1 MTRSEMK
8 LRLLIADDSKAFRK
22 HLRAFLES
30 VDWIDVVAEAKDGIE
45 AVKLAEKHTPDV
57 VLMDQNMPG
66 VSGIEATEMIINAL
80 PDSRVL
86 FLVGEEGWRQQALEV
101 GAEAFFVKDSGMHEM
116 LQQLQRI
123 HDHIVKGI
131 DSVGQILKDEQ
142 SHRDGGPSNNARK
155 ERESFR
161 AS

>member
-1 MTRSEMK
+1 MK

-30 VDWIDVVAEAKDGIE
+30 VDWIDVVAEAKDGMQ

-66 VSGIEATEMIINAL
+66 VSGIEATEMIISTC
-80 PDSRVL
+80 PDIHVL
-86 FLVGEEGWRQQALEV
+86 FVAGEESWRQEALKV
-101 GAEAFFVKDSGMHEM
+101 GAEAFFVKDTGMHAM
-116 LQQLQRI
+116 LQQLRRI

-131 DSVGQILKDEQ
+131 DSVDQILQDEQ
-142 SHRDGGPSNNARK
+142 SLRDGGPSNTAPK
-155 ERESFR
+155 ERESYG
-161 AS
+161 A

>member
-30 VDWIDVVAEAKDGIE
+30 VGWIDVVAEARDGIQ
-45 AVKLAEKHTPDV
+45 AVNLAEKCKPDV

-66 VSGIEATEMIINAL
+66 VSGIEATELIISAC
-80 PDSRVL
+80 PDIHVL
-86 FLVGEEGWRQQALEV
+86 FVAGEESWRQEALEV
-101 GAEAFFVKDSGMHEM
+101 GAEAFFVKDTGMHAM
-116 LQQLQRI
+116 LQQLRRI
-123 HDHIVKGI
+123 HDHMMKGV
-131 DSVGQILKDEQ
+131 DSVAQALQDEQ
-142 SHRDGGPSNNARK
+142 SLRDQRPSNNAPK
-155 ERESFR
+155 EHESYR